1 MKNARL
7 EKALRENEVKRKIVD
22 AINGC
27 LEKYMVSIATVCE
40 GKYWFELRIPSVFTR
55 LSAFSI
61 YVTEKENGYYLV
73 EEEGG
78 LLGKKIYATISEG
91 DLFAVVMKLA
101 KAIEF
106 HIVNAE
112 AENAFNKVC
121 TKLMALGF
129 ESDGFN

>member
-7 EKALRENEVKRKIVD
+7 EKALKENEVKRKIAD
-22 AINGC
+22 ALNGC

-40 GKYWFELRIPSVFTR
+40 GKYWFELRIPDFTR
-55 LSAFSI
+55 LSGFSI
-61 YVTEKENGYYLV
+61 HVTEKENGYYLV

-91 DLFAVVMKLA
+91 DLFSVVMDLA

-129 ESDGFN
+129 ESDSFNQ

>member
-7 EKALRENEVKRKIVD
+7 EKALKENEVKRKIAD

-40 GKYWFELRIPSVFTR
+40 GKYWFEMRIPLFTR

-61 YVTEKENGYYLV
+61 HVTDKENGYYLV
-73 EEEGG
+73 EEGG

-91 DLFAVVMKLA
+91 DLFAVVMELA

-112 AENAFNKVC
+112 AENALNKVC

-129 ESDGFN
+129 ESDSFNQ